1 MIFIN
6 KQLIFLIIAIFFF
19 NGNIFAQN
27 KEIGVDIGYGISDI
41 NYTIEP
47 SNYFQIG
54 LNFYSHPQKAPFT
67 IKTGLTYNFKG
78 NKNINFNFLKVP
90 IGLDIIFGKKLNFI
104 LGGGFYVSYL
114 LWYKGGEKVFNFEE
128 SKLRLQL
135 VGEANIGFAY
145 QISEKIKVCLMCQ
158 FNNDITRL
166 YDYPGPCFS
175 GENVKVIDGFCK
187 LGIRYSINKK

>member
-1 MIFIN
+1 MN
-6 KQLIFLIIAIFFF
+6 KYIIFFILAISF
-19 NGNIFAQN
+19 SNGIVIAQN

-41 NYTIEP
+41 IYKIEP

-54 LNFYSHPQKAPFT
+54 LNYYLHPQKAPFT

-78 NKNINFNFLKVP
+78 NKNINFNYLKVP

-104 LGGGFYVSYL
+104 LGGGFFVSYL
-114 LWYKGGEKVFNFEE
+114 LWYKGAENVFNFEE
-128 SKLRLQL
+128 SKRRLQL

-158 FNNDITRL
+158 FNNDITYM
-166 YDYPGPCFS
+166 YDYPKPCG
-175 GENVKVIDGFCK
+175 GENVNVVDGFCK
-187 LGIRYSINKK
+187 LGVKYNINKK